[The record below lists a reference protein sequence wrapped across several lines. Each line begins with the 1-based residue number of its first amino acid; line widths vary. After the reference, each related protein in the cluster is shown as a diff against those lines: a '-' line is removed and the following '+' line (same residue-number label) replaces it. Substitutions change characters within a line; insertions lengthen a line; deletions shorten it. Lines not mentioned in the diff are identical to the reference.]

1 MFRTKPT
8 TTAFLGLSLLFAG
21 LGVRPS
27 VAESP
32 PQGTSLTEAEFN
44 RLKPVF
50 DLKNQPCDR
59 SLEILDHR
67 GAEAGRSL
75 TETDFHG
82 GEHRQHPGQC
92 LRERLYCP

>member
-8 TTAFLGLSLLFAG
+8 TTAFLGLGLLFAG

-44 RLKPVF
+44 RLKPYL
-50 DLKNQPCDR
+50 DLKNQPWATVPWKSSITEAR
-59 SLEILDHR
+59 KQAAASRKPIFMVVNTGNIL
-67 GAEAGRSL
+67 G
-75 TETDFHG
+75 
-82 GEHRQHPGQC
+82 C
-92 LRERLYCP
+92 V

>member
-32 PQGTSLTEAEFN
+32 QQGTSLTEAEFN
-44 RLKPVF
+44 RLKPYF
-50 DLKNQPCDR
+50 DLKNQPWATVPWKSSITEAR
-59 SLEILDHR
+59 KQAAASRKPIFMVVNTGNIL
-67 GAEAGRSL
+67 GSV
-75 TETDFHG
+75 
-82 GEHRQHPGQC
+82 
-92 LRERLYCP
+92 